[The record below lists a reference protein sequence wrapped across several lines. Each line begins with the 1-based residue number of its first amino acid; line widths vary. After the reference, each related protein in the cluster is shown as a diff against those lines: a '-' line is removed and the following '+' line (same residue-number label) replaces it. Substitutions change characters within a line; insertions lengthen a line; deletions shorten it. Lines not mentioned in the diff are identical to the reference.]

1 MIYEEVSASRF
12 VDAVMLDCDFTTSGA
27 LALYEYLSDLSSD
40 TGEGIE
46 LDTAWIADAFSEYES
61 VVEAFCD
68 IMGYTFVTHVE
79 DSDDE
84 FYVVKDADGDL
95 EYLTEEQMRD
105 ELCDGG
111 HVIEFNGGVI
121 VERW

>member
-1 MIYEEVSASRF
+1 MIYEEISASRF
-12 VDAVMLDCDFTTSGA
+12 VDIVMQDCDFTTGGA
-27 LALYEYLSDLSSD
+27 LALYEHLSNMYDD
-40 TGEGIE
+40 IE
-46 LDTAWIADAFSEYES
+46 LDTAWIADAFSEYKD

-68 IMGYTFVTHVE
+68 IMGYTLVTHVE
-79 DSDDE
+79 DSDDD

-105 ELCDGG
+105 ELCDDGN
-111 HVIEFNGGVI
+111 VIEFNGGVI